1 MDFNFEQIKADYIA
15 TLNKCKDFDGRARR
29 KEFWTFAACNFA
41 ISIAVSIL
49 GQICRLGPTISTLA
63 GLAIL
68 AVSFS
73 VGVRRLHDTG
83 RDGKFMLLLV
93 PSWIAQVCSWM
104 LWIATPKNYYEV
116 YLFHGGRTGGMAF
129 WGTLTGL
136 FAFIGIICVIPL
148 IYFMCLEGTKGDN
161 QYGPDPKAGI
171 PPSA

>member
-15 TLNKCKDFDGRARR
+15 TLNKFKDFDGRARR

-41 ISIAVSIL
+41 AGIVLYIL
-49 GQICRLGPTISTLA
+49 GSICGLGPTISTLA

-68 AVSFS
+68 AVSFA

-83 RDGKFMLLLV
+83 RNGKLMLLLV
-93 PSWIAQVCSWM
+93 PSWIAKLCSWM
-104 LWIATPKNYYEV
+104 FWISTPKNFYETLIF
-116 YLFHGGRTGGMAF
+116 YGGRTSGMVF
-129 WGTLTGL
+129 WGTLTSL

-148 IYFMCLEGTKGDN
+148 IYWMCLEGTKGDN

-171 PPSA
+171 PPAA